1 MTNSGYWVERKSA
14 RGHVFRVWRR
24 YEVMPPIP
32 QLLLDCSIYLYESR
46 ASAEGGENFGGSG
59 CLVSVETPP
68 IYDPKSYKYP
78 PGRLTEISVYF
89 PPHIY
94 AVTNKHVALR
104 GFPVVRLNTLD
115 GTTDVLE
122 LDKHDWIPHPDGD
135 DLVVAPVDLPQHKFN
150 YFPIGSGLFVDQR
163 AVTSQRI
170 GAGDDTF
177 MVGRFVN
184 HAGQQRNT
192 PSLRFGSIA
201 MLPFEK
207 IKLGKEANNH
217 MQEAFLVETRSM
229 SGFSGSPV
237 FVYRPSEI
245 EATIPPGED
254 SFETRHRYITTITEL
269 VGHVN
274 FLGIDCGHVQKYE
287 KVVNGALIP
296 HPQWKVAGNT
306 GMAIVIPAWRLLELL
321 NTPELIMQRKNKD
334 KKYQEE
340 REAEESAALDL
351 ERPEPLTKEGYEQI
365 LKRAS
370 RKISES
376 QSKDSDSTE

>member
-1 MTNSGYWVERKSA
+1 
-14 RGHVFRVWRR
+14 
-24 YEVMPPIP
+24 MPPIP
-32 QLLLDCSIYLYESR
+32 QLLLDCSIYLYASK
-46 ASAEGGENFGGSG
+46 ASAEDGENFGGSG
-59 CLVSVETPP
+59 CLVSIESPP
-68 IYDPKSYKYP
+68 IYDPNSFKY
-78 PGRLTEISVYF
+78 GRYTRISVYF

-104 GFPVVRLNTLD
+104 GFPVVRLKTLD
-115 GTTDVLE
+115 DKTDVLE
-122 LDKHDWIPHPDGD
+122 LDYHDWIPHPEGD
-135 DLVVAPVDLPQHKFN
+135 DLVVAPLDLPQHKYS
-150 YFPIGSGLFVDQR
+150 YFPIGSELFVDQR
-163 AVTSQRI
+163 AVTSQDI

-207 IKLGKEANNH
+207 VKLGKEANYH
-217 MQEAFLVETRSM
+217 MQEAFLVETRSI

-245 EATIPPGED
+245 EAAIPPGED
-254 SFETRHRYITTITEL
+254 SFETRYKYITTISEL

-274 FLGIDCGHVQKYE
+274 FLGIDCGHVPKYE
-287 KVVNGALIP
+287 RVVNGALTP
-296 HPQWKVAGNT
+296 HPQGWKVAANT

-321 NTPELIMQRKNKD
+321 NTPELVMQRKQKD

-340 REAEESAALDL
+340 KEAEESVALDL
-351 ERPEPLTKEGYEQI
+351 ETPEPLTKESYEEV

-370 RKISES
+370 RKISDHE
-376 QSKDSDSTE
+376 SKDEK